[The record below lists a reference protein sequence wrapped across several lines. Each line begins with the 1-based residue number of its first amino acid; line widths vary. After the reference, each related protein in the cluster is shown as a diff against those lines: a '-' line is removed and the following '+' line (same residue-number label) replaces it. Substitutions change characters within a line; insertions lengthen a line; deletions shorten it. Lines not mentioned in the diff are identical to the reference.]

1 MCDTLVATPE
11 VTADGVT
18 LFGKNADRE
27 PNEAHEVIHVP
38 AKHHDDDTVSCT
50 YVDVPQVE
58 RTNAVV
64 LSKPFWIWG
73 AEMGANEHGV
83 VIGNEALFTRVPTA
97 ENGLLGMDL
106 LRLAL
111 ERASTAEGAVGV
123 MTDLLE
129 KKGQGGD
136 GGLHDEFLYH
146 NSFLIADPDEA
157 WVLETAGEHWVAKRV
172 EGVYAVSNRPTIS
185 DEWNRSS
192 ENVVSHAVE
201 KGWCDDADDFR
212 FDECYTDTIY
222 TRFSDAESRRRCT
235 TARLEARAGDLTVE
249 DFAGALRD
257 HGGGEDGSDDTNTY
271 RPDRGVLGVLGSE
284 VCMHAGYGP
293 VRRSQ
298 TTGSMVSRL
307 TSSTEDAHLVT
318 GTAAPCTSVFKPVWV
333 DAPVPDTGPSPTD
346 EAYEESLFWRHE
358 RLHRETL
365 RDYPARI
372 VVYEDERDTLEA
384 ETVEGALKLAEEG
397 VSADERAAY
406 SEDCFERAASATK
419 EWTQRVTE
427 APIEK
432 RPSFLFRRAW
442 NEYNESAGLRLPG
455 GRL

>member
-1 MCDTLVATPE
+1 MCDTFVATPSA
-11 VTADGVT
+11 TRDGVT
-18 LFGKNADRE
+18 LFGKNSDRE
-27 PNEAHEVIHVP
+27 PNEAHEVVRVP
-38 AKHHDDDTVSCT
+38 AKEHDDDTVSCT

-83 VIGNEALFTRVPTA
+83 VIGNEALFTRLDVDET
-97 ENGLLGMDL
+97 GLLGMDL

-111 ERASTAEGAVGV
+111 ERAASADEAVDV
-123 MTDLLE
+123 ITDLLG
-129 KKGQGGD
+129 KHGQGGD
-136 GGLHDEFLYH
+136 GGMHDEFLYH
-146 NSFLIADPDEA
+146 NSFLVADTAEA

-172 EGVYAVSNRPTIS
+172 EGVYAVSNRPTVADDWDRAS
-185 DEWNRSS
+185 DD
-192 ENVVSHAVE
+192 VVARAVE

-212 FDECYTDTIY
+212 FDESYTDSLY
-222 TRFSDAESRRRCT
+222 TRFSDAERRRSCT
-235 TARLEARAGDLTVE
+235 TARLEEREGDLTVE
-249 DFAGALRD
+249 GFVDVLRD
-257 HGGGEDGSDDTNTY
+257 HDSTEGY

-307 TSSTEDAHLVT
+307 SKESTDAHFLT

-333 DAPVPDTGPSPTD
+333 DTPVPDTGPSPTD
-346 EAYEESLFWRHE
+346 EADEGSLFWRHE

-365 RDYPARI
+365 RDYPTRVAL
-372 VVYEDERDTLEA
+372 YADERDALEA
-384 ETVEGALKLAEEG
+384 EMVEDALELADNGA
-397 VSADERAAY
+397 SADGRAAY
-406 SEDCFERAASATK
+406 SEDCFEKADSATE
-419 EWTQRVTE
+419 EWTRRVTD
-427 APIEK
+427 APVEK
-432 RPSFLFRRAW
+432 KSGFLFRRAW
-442 NEYNESAGLRLPG
+442 NEYNDRVGLRLPD